1 MELSNTFEVK
11 APIEEAWTKLTDLE
25 LIAPAMPGA
34 QLEEVEGD
42 EYRGT
47 VKVKV
52 GPITAKYKGTAKIV
66 DKDDDAKMVIIDAKG
81 RDTRGQGNANAT
93 ITAQLTEAGA
103 DVTKVELVTDLT
115 LTGKVAQFAR
125 GVLSD
130 VSTKLI
136 GQFVDNLESDV
147 FAGGDKASTAA
158 AQPQD
163 EADEAGPAA
172 TDKTAEAKDTT
183 GKAAS
188 TATDKTTDTK
198 DTTGKAEPPATA
210 KSTDTKDT
218 TGKAG
223 SAATTGPGESAADAG
238 EMLSSASGAEEP
250 DSKVAASNDDASSEA
265 SPGKT
270 ADTDAVDSSKPLDAD
285 SATGAAAA
293 SGTPSARATDATAAA
308 PAGVRKINSPEAE
321 AVDLLDSAGAPLAKR
336 VLPALGLLAL
346 VLLIIRILRNRS
358 SR

>member
-66 DKDDDAKMVIIDAKG
+66 DKDDDARMVIIDAKG
-81 RDTRGQGNANAT
+81 RDTRGQGNANAV

-103 DVTKVELVTDLT
+103 DTTKVELVTDLT

-130 VSTKLI
+130 VSAKLI

-147 FAGGDKASTAA
+147 FGDAPAGDSDQATSGKVAASDTATDDASVAAASDSTPDDDATAA
-158 AQPQD
+158 ATT
-163 EADEAGPAA
+163 ADAAVASTTESPAA
-172 TDKTAEAKDTT
+172 KTSGDKPKVSDKSSTANTGTASVATSADDTDAAAAPAPAPAPAETTGDTPTAS
-183 GKAAS
+183 GKAAGS
-188 TATDKTTDTK
+188 SGTSQ
-198 DTTGKAEPPATA
+198 PPATA
-210 KSTDTKDT
+210 
-218 TGKAG
+218 G
-223 SAATTGPGESAADAG
+223 SP
-238 EMLSSASGAEEP
+238 
-250 DSKVAASNDDASSEA
+250 
-265 SPGKT
+265 
-270 ADTDAVDSSKPLDAD
+270 
-285 SATGAAAA
+285 
-293 SGTPSARATDATAAA
+293 AA
-308 PAGVRKINSPEAE
+308 PAGVRKISSPEAE

-336 VLPALGLLAL
+336 LLPALGLLGI
-346 VLLIIRILRNRS
+346 VLLIIRVLRNRS
-358 SR
+358 SS

>member
-11 APIEEAWTKLTDLE
+11 APIDEAWAKLTDLE

-66 DKDDDAKMVIIDAKG
+66 EKDDDARMVIIDAKG
-81 RDTRGQGNANAT
+81 RDTRGQGNANAI

-103 DVTKVELVTDLT
+103 GTTKVELVTDLT

-130 VSTKLI
+130 VSAKLI
-136 GQFVDNLESDV
+136 AQFVDNLESDV
-147 FAGGDKASTAA
+147 FGDAPAGDSDKEAPSTAA
-158 AQPQD
+158 ASD
-163 EADEAGPAA
+163 STTDDTADDGEAATPEEVEASDADTPAA
-172 TDKTAEAKDTT
+172 T
-183 GKAAS
+183 GIAS
-188 TATDKTTDTK
+188 V
-198 DTTGKAEPPATA
+198 A
-210 KSTDTKDT
+210 KSSEPT
-218 TGKAG
+218 
-223 SAATTGPGESAADAG
+223 AA
-238 EMLSSASGAEEP
+238 
-250 DSKVAASNDDASSEA
+250 
-265 SPGKT
+265 
-270 ADTDAVDSSKPLDAD
+270 
-285 SATGAAAA
+285 
-293 SGTPSARATDATAAA
+293 AAA
-308 PAGVRKINSPEAE
+308 PAEVRKINSPEAE

-336 VLPALGLLAL
+336 LLPALGLLGI

-358 SR
+358 SN

>member
-188 TATDKTTDTK
+188 TAADKTTDTKDTTGKAEPPATAKSTDTK

-250 DSKVAASNDDASSEA
+250 DSTVAASNDDASSEA
-265 SPGKT
+265 
-270 ADTDAVDSSKPLDAD
+270 
-285 SATGAAAA
+285 
-293 SGTPSARATDATAAA
+293 
-308 PAGVRKINSPEAE
+308 
-321 AVDLLDSAGAPLAKR
+321 
-336 VLPALGLLAL
+336 
-346 VLLIIRILRNRS
+346 
-358 SR
+358 

>member
-11 APIEEAWTKLTDLE
+11 APIEEAWAKLTDLE

-66 DKDDDAKMVIIDAKG
+66 EKDDDARMVIIDAKG
-81 RDTRGQGNANAT
+81 RDTRGQGNANAI

-103 DVTKVELVTDLT
+103 GTTKVELVTDLT

-130 VSTKLI
+130 VSAKLI
-136 GQFVDNLESDV
+136 AQFVDNLESDV
-147 FAGGDKASTAA
+147 FGDAPAGDSGKSAPGTAA
-158 AQPQD
+158 ASDSTSDNPAD
-163 EADEAGPAA
+163 AAKPDAVEASVTGTPAAKKGDGTPKPAA
-172 TDKTAEAKDTT
+172 TGADKTGDDKPKASAKT
-183 GKAAS
+183 GDDKPKAS
-188 TATDKTTDTK
+188 GRTAGSSATSR
-198 DTTGKAEPPATA
+198 PPAT
-210 KSTDTKDT
+210 D
-218 TGKAG
+218 G
-223 SAATTGPGESAADAG
+223 
-238 EMLSSASGAEEP
+238 
-250 DSKVAASNDDASSEA
+250 
-265 SPGKT
+265 
-270 ADTDAVDSSKPLDAD
+270 
-285 SATGAAAA
+285 
-293 SGTPSARATDATAAA
+293 AAA

-336 VLPALGLLAL
+336 LLPALGLLGVL
-346 VLLIIRILRNRS
+346 LLIIRILRNRS
-358 SR
+358 SD

>member
-183 GKAAS
+183 GKA
-188 TATDKTTDTK
+188 
-198 DTTGKAEPPATA
+198 
-210 KSTDTKDT
+210 
-218 TGKAG
+218 G
-223 SAATTGPGESAADAG
+223 SAATDHR
-238 EMLSSASGAEEP
+238 
-250 DSKVAASNDDASSEA
+250 
-265 SPGKT
+265 
-270 ADTDAVDSSKPLDAD
+270 
-285 SATGAAAA
+285 
-293 SGTPSARATDATAAA
+293 AR
-308 PAGVRKINSPEAE
+308 
-321 AVDLLDSAGAPLAKR
+321 R
-336 VLPALGLLAL
+336 VG
-346 VLLIIRILRNRS
+346 S
-358 SR
+358 

>member
-103 DVTKVELVTDLT
+103 DVTKGELVTDLT

-147 FAGGDKASTAA
+147 FAGGHKASTAA

-198 DTTGKAEPPATA
+198 DTTGKA
-210 KSTDTKDT
+210 
-218 TGKAG
+218 G

-250 DSKVAASNDDASSEA
+250 DSTVAASNDDASSEA

>member
-11 APIEEAWTKLTDLE
+11 APIEEAWAKLTDLE

-66 DKDDDAKMVIIDAKG
+66 EKDDDARMVIIDAKG
-81 RDTRGQGNANAT
+81 RDTRGQGNANAI

-103 DVTKVELVTDLT
+103 GTTKVELVTDLT

-130 VSTKLI
+130 VSAKLI
-136 GQFVDNLESDV
+136 AQFVDNLESDV
-147 FAGGDKASTAA
+147 FGDAPAGDSDKSAPGTAA
-158 AQPQD
+158 ASDSTDDDKPKPSGQSPKVAPATKTGD
-163 EADEAGPAA
+163 DKPKASVAAAGSSATSPSPA
-172 TDKTAEAKDTT
+172 TD
-183 GKAAS
+183 G
-188 TATDKTTDTK
+188 
-198 DTTGKAEPPATA
+198 
-210 KSTDTKDT
+210 
-218 TGKAG
+218 
-223 SAATTGPGESAADAG
+223 
-238 EMLSSASGAEEP
+238 
-250 DSKVAASNDDASSEA
+250 
-265 SPGKT
+265 
-270 ADTDAVDSSKPLDAD
+270 
-285 SATGAAAA
+285 
-293 SGTPSARATDATAAA
+293 AAA
-308 PAGVRKINSPEAE
+308 PAGVRTINSPEAE

-336 VLPALGLLAL
+336 VLPAVGLLAI

-358 SR
+358 SD

>member
-183 GKAAS
+183 GKA
-188 TATDKTTDTK
+188 
-198 DTTGKAEPPATA
+198 EPPATA

-250 DSKVAASNDDASSEA
+250 DSTVAASNDDASSEA

-285 SATGAAAA
+285 SATGAGAA

-358 SR
+358 SH